1 MRSVILFLLTFL
13 GLYALLHAY
22 TYTKLRHHLPRSWKV
37 RAGVL
42 LGFGLLLVSPV
53 LGRFLA
59 AKGWEGLAISVLRI
73 AYEWMG
79 FLLLFVSAALLL
91 DLLRG
96 MRFLV
101 HRMVPRSFPPPWP
114 GNRLF
119 YPVLFV
125 ALGVGVYAHFE
136 ARTIRT
142 EQVVV
147 ETDKLP
153 SSKDTLR
160 IAQITDLH
168 FNAWNGA
175 WLARRVAE
183 KIRGQRPDLL
193 VATGDMLDRGVRDPE
208 EIARILREIPAP
220 LGKYAI
226 TGNHEFYTGPDQSI
240 SFLERAGF
248 RVLRGEAA
256 HPLPKLVLAGVDD
269 EASHR
274 FEGSR
279 GASFAEMLED
289 IGRDRLVILLR
300 HRPVIEPGILGR
312 FDLQLSGH
320 THGGQIFPF
329 SLIVARVY
337 PFLRGEYDLG
347 QGSRLYVSRGTGT
360 WGPPMRFLS
369 PPEITL
375 VTFRSHQE

>member
-1 MRSVILFLLTFL
+1 
-13 GLYALLHAY
+13 
-22 TYTKLRHHLPRSWKV
+22 
-37 RAGVL
+37 
-42 LGFGLLLVSPV
+42 
-53 LGRFLA
+53 
-59 AKGWEGLAISVLRI
+59 
-73 AYEWMG
+73 
-79 FLLLFVSAALLL
+79 
-91 DLLRG
+91 
-96 MRFLV
+96 
-101 HRMVPRSFPPPWP
+101 
-114 GNRLF
+114 LF

-183 KIRGQRPDLL
+183 EIRGQRLDLL